1 MPDRADTTT
10 RRPCPALI
18 NLLVPAGTLLGWGTA
33 PAQATGWGLL
43 DTGETQAL
51 AKAASRHP
59 RTRWCV
65 TVTGADGT
73 AIAHGC
79 AAGQH
84 PWHGNA
90 PPPTRSPPDAR
101 TGTTDT
107 ITPEQ
112 SATPE
117 QLARLRDLLER
128 LNVTFEPVARDTC
141 DHSTRR
147 EQVRPQPQAQAPR
160 PRPQPA
166 VHRPRLQRPGH
177 LQRPRPHRPP
187 PRRPHRPVQPQPQV
201 PPPPPRQASPR
212 LERHPAHPR
221 HNRLDHPV
229 RPHPRHDTDRLRP
242 LTAYDL

>member
-1 MPDRADTTT
+1 MTDAGQGRHDDPA
-10 RRPCPALI
+10 PLPALI

-101 TGTTDT
+101 RTKFSTHT
-107 ITPEQ
+107 
-112 SATPE
+112 
-117 QLARLRDLLER
+117 R
-128 LNVTFEPVARDTC
+128 
-141 DHSTRR
+141 TRR
-147 EQVRPQPQAQAPR
+147 QNRNN
-160 PRPQPA
+160 
-166 VHRPRLQRPGH
+166 
-177 LQRPRPHRPP
+177 
-187 PRRPHRPVQPQPQV
+187 RR
-201 PPPPPRQASPR
+201 
-212 LERHPAHPR
+212 RHC
-221 HNRLDHPV
+221 
-229 RPHPRHDTDRLRP
+229 
-242 LTAYDL
+242 